1 MRNLRWIIL
10 LMLVFA
16 LACGKR
22 SDVGELSPVADK
34 PAAMS
39 PAAEYEADEAKAVAD
54 DGEGSGGRNETPA
67 IANRKL
73 IRNGE
78 VQVRV
83 KDIVATRT
91 QLEEMVKKA
100 GGFIADVRFNRL
112 TELHYLEMTLRLPAG
127 DFDGFVAALDKLGAV
142 ENEQFTVEDVTDQWV
157 DLGRRIETKE
167 KMAARLQELIASKS
181 YQFRDLLEVERELS
195 RLRLEIER
203 LQGSL
208 NGMNDKIAFSTLK
221 ITLRQEVLQKIVPPD
236 STFAPLLN
244 AVENFWPRLQAS
256 VRAMVTILAFFLNL
270 LVYLLPWAVA
280 GGALLL
286 ALYWL
291 LGRKK
296 AKK

>member
-1 MRNLRWIIL
+1 MKTWRWSIL
-10 LMLVFA
+10 LLVVFA
-16 LACGKR
+16 MACGK
-22 SDVGELSPVADK
+22 SADMGVVSQDSAK
-34 PAAMS
+34 PTAMRT
-39 PAAEYEADEAKAVAD
+39 ATEFEAEETRAAD
-54 DGEGSGGRNETPA
+54 DGEAGGQNETPA
-67 IANRKL
+67 ITNRKL

-78 VQVRV
+78 VQLRV
-83 KDIVATRT
+83 KDLVAART

-112 TELHYLEMTLRLPAG
+112 SAQHYLEMTLRLPAG
-127 DFDGFVAALDKLGAV
+127 DFDGFVTALDKLGLV
-142 ENEQFTVEDVTDQWV
+142 ENEQFTVQDVTDQWV

-203 LQGSL
+203 LQGAL

-236 STFAPLLN
+236 STFAPLIN
-244 AVENFWPRLQAS
+244 AVENIWPRLQAS
-256 VRAMVTILAFFLNL
+256 MRAMVTILAFFLNL
-270 LVYLLPWAVA
+270 LVYLLPWAVVT
-280 GGALLL
+280 GVLLL
-286 ALYWL
+286 VLYL
-291 LGRKK
+291 LFRRKK

>member
-1 MRNLRWIIL
+1 M
-10 LMLVFA
+10 
-16 LACGKR
+16 ACGK
-22 SDVGELSPVADK
+22 SADVGEFTRDVAK
-34 PAAMS
+34 QSAMS
-39 PAAEYEADEAKAVAD
+39 PAAEFEAEEAKTVAD
-54 DGEGSGGRNETPA
+54 DGAGSGGQNETPA

-83 KDIVATRT
+83 KDIDAARS

-100 GGFIADVRFNRL
+100 SGFMADVRFNRL
-112 TELHYLEMTLRLPAG
+112 SAQHYLEMTLRLPAG
-127 DFDGFVAALDKLGAV
+127 DFDGFVTALDKLGVV
-142 ENEQFTVEDVTDQWV
+142 ENEQFTVQDVTDQWV

-203 LQGSL
+203 LQGAL

-236 STFAPLLN
+236 STFAPLIN
-244 AVENFWPRLQAS
+244 AVENIWPRLQAS

-280 GGALLL
+280 SGALLL
-286 ALYWL
+286 VLYL
-291 LGRKK
+291 LFRRKK